1 MATVPQTYVIG
12 ASDEPSF
19 IGISDVQVSEHELH
33 SPSLGRSA
41 VPVPM
46 YDANQNIMVVD
57 PIRRSIDIV
66 PRAQVQAT
74 IPAAALLPRGASIE
88 LPRRSLDV
96 AVPRLSFQ
104 QPRPSLQQVRISEL
118 KQIAEDKEIK
128 PEEPEE
134 ESEEEEGRNRA
145 AEFKSKIRGKVLSL
159 AKSVTHKMYHKKP
172 SGHYFFGF
180 TIFNWSYF
188 ALFLVFVYSIITAYF
203 IFILYLSSLV
213 GNYELFYPEFQQQW
227 VVLNRT
233 AINGTI

>member
-1 MATVPQTYVIG
+1 MATVPQTYIIG

-33 SPSLGRSA
+33 SPSLGRNA
-41 VPVPM
+41 VPVPL

-88 LPRRSLDV
+88 LPRGSLDV

-104 QPRPSLQQVRISEL
+104 QSRPSFQQSRPSLQQVRMSEL

-128 PEEPEE
+128 PEEPDE
-134 ESEEEEGRNRA
+134 ESEEEDGGNKA
-145 AEFKSKIRGKVLSL
+145 AELRAKIKANVLSL
-159 AKSVTHKMYHKKP
+159 AKTVTHKMYHKKP

-180 TIFNWSYF
+180 TVFNWC
-188 ALFLVFVYSIITAYF
+188 L
-203 IFILYLSSLV
+203 
-213 GNYELFYPEFQQQW
+213 
-227 VVLNRT
+227 
-233 AINGTI
+233 